1 MILIHLI
8 QALITKSKDLLIAFE
23 SFLSSSTFP
32 PAQHLAETWNSFST
46 AFTSWKARDSEILI
60 NTMVAQYAG
69 LDLIWQK
76 VKDETEEHVAADF
89 KEGIRENQLMLLV
102 RIRRLAGENT
112 RVLIRQAVKEARR
125 TRLPKKEKGDTR
137 PRETPS
143 SSEANSVSTAVESA
157 TVAPPPPTTREP
169 TTLSELSSDAQRQQ
183 TARVFSQ
190 FESGGTPG
198 NREIV
203 HELALDRTFRLTPRK
218 KGGFEQMVEREARRA
233 FWDTMREDV
242 LLRGE
247 LAKWIP
253 GMAESVK
260 GKLLHLLDPNGSLH
274 RMISDSI
281 DTTIIE
287 QQCRAGSYDYEK
299 FFSFVLGFLP
309 KICSPARDADVQAL
323 VSDTGDYI
331 QRLQRLFDV
340 LELLQL
346 DHANF
351 LLMMSAQY
359 VIPEAIPYERRLFT
373 ADLEAAR
380 TTLTRTT
387 TWLLNAKQEK
397 LAEAAANQP
406 SHIPSATEIYNHAFS
421 TLIMTLDTSP
431 ITAQAAPETLHLDID
446 RINTFR
452 KEFRHIVLGTAICLT
467 TKNLLRRDVRSAWKP
482 LKERVAALLSALPPS
497 PSPADTKLLAEAV
510 CSFLTETVACPK
522 PVLAHV
528 ASAVTRI
535 AGRRPGHDSADQDPV
550 VRIVAKRVYG
560 FVAARLDAQG
570 SKEKVRLATGGG
582 DTLTGFGMAEWIAD
596 VGVYVE
602 RAGTCA
608 GWNRE
613 CYSGWYDV
621 VLGV

>member
-1 MILIHLI
+1 
-8 QALITKSKDLLIAFE
+8 
-23 SFLSSSTFP
+23 
-32 PAQHLAETWNSFST
+32 
-46 AFTSWKARDSEILI
+46 
-60 NTMVAQYAG
+60 MVAQYAG

-76 VKDETEEHVAADF
+76 VKDETDEHVAADF

-102 RIRRLAGENT
+102 RIRRLAGEKT
-112 RVLIRQAVKEARR
+112 RVLIRQAVKEVRR

-143 SSEANSVSTAVESA
+143 SSETNSVSTAVESA
-157 TVAPPPPTTREP
+157 VITPPSPVIGESAA
-169 TTLSELSSDAQRQQ
+169 LSELSSDAQRQQ
-183 TARVFSQ
+183 TAQVFSQ
-190 FESGGTPG
+190 LESGGMLG
-198 NREIV
+198 NRQIV
-203 HELALDRTFRLTPRK
+203 HELALDRTFKLTPRK

-247 LAKWIP
+247 LVKWIP

-260 GKLLHLLDPNGSLH
+260 GKLLHLLDPKGSLH
-274 RMISDSI
+274 RTISDSI

-323 VSDTGDYI
+323 VNDTGDYI
-331 QRLQRLFDV
+331 QRLQSLFDV

-387 TWLLNAKQEK
+387 AWLLAAKEQK
-397 LAEAAANQP
+397 LAEAVTNP
-406 SHIPSATEIYNHAFS
+406 PSATEIYNNAFS
-421 TLIMTLDTSP
+421 TLIMTLDTTP
-431 ITAQAAPETLHLDID
+431 ITEQTAPETLHLDID
-446 RINTFR
+446 RANAFR
-452 KEFRHIVLGTAICLT
+452 KEFRHIVIGTAICLT
-467 TKNLLRRDVRSAWKP
+467 IKNLLRRDVRSAWKP
-482 LKERVAALLSALPPS
+482 LKERVATLLSEFPPS
-497 PSPADTKLLAEAV
+497 PTAADTKALAEAV

-528 ASAVTRI
+528 ASAVARI
-535 AGRRPGHDSADQDPV
+535 AGRPGHDVADQDPV

-570 SKEKVRLATGGG
+570 SKERVRLATGGG

-613 CYSGWYDV
+613 CYSRWYDA
-621 VLGV
+621 VLGA

>member
-1 MILIHLI
+1 
-8 QALITKSKDLLIAFE
+8 
-23 SFLSSSTFP
+23 
-32 PAQHLAETWNSFST
+32 
-46 AFTSWKARDSEILI
+46 
-60 NTMVAQYAG
+60 MVAQYAG

-76 VKDETEEHVAADF
+76 VKDETDEHVAADF

-102 RIRRLAGENT
+102 RIRRLAGEKT

-157 TVAPPPPTTREP
+157 VVAPHSPIASEP
-169 TTLSELSSDAQRQQ
+169 DALSELSSGAQRQQ
-183 TARVFSQ
+183 TAQVFSQ
-190 FESGGTPG
+190 LESGGMLR
-198 NREIV
+198 NRQIV
-203 HELALDRTFRLTPRK
+203 HELALDRTFKLTPRK

-247 LAKWIP
+247 LVKWIP

-274 RMISDSI
+274 RTISDSI

-323 VSDTGDYI
+323 VNDTGDYI
-331 QRLQRLFDV
+331 QRLQSLFDV

-373 ADLEAAR
+373 ADLEAAQ

-387 TWLLNAKQEK
+387 NWLLTAKEQK
-397 LAEAAANQP
+397 LAEAAANT
-406 SHIPSATEIYNHAFS
+406 PSATEIYNHAFS
-421 TLIMTLDTSP
+421 TLIMTLDTT
-431 ITAQAAPETLHLDID
+431 IVTVLTAPETLHLDID
-446 RINTFR
+446 RINIFR
-452 KEFRHIVLGTAICLT
+452 KDFRQIVIGTAICLT
-467 TKNLLRRDVRSAWKP
+467 IKNLLRRDVRSAWKP
-482 LKERVAALLSALPPS
+482 LKERVATLLSALPPS
-497 PSPADTKLLAEAV
+497 PTAADTKDLAEGV

-528 ASAVTRI
+528 ASAVVRI
-535 AGRRPGHDSADQDPV
+535 AGRPGHDVADQDPV

-570 SKEKVRLATGGG
+570 SKERVRLATGGG

-608 GWNRE
+608 SWNRE
-613 CYSGWYDV
+613 CYSQWYDAI
-621 VLGV
+621 LGA